1 MLKAT
6 SEEWERSLQN
16 QLKKLADAYITINK
30 HIKQIKNKHI
40 KSFSMENHSWNFKL
54 YVIKRNKTSQDFGIS
69 FVK

>member
-30 HIKQIKNKHI
+30 QIKNKHI
-40 KSFSMENHSWNFKL
+40 KSFSMENHSWNFQTL
-54 YVIKRNKTSQDFGIS
+54 RN
-69 FVK
+69 

>member
-40 KSFSMENHSWNFKL
+40 KSFSMENHSWNFQTL
-54 YVIKRNKTSQDFGIS
+54 RN
-69 FVK
+69 